1 MITGQFALLA
11 EIEPRQALAWH
22 QAMFVDAVEWAALP
36 NTLALALDACGGR
49 LGTPPHLAG
58 GQAIERM
65 SNYCQGCRYRPA
77 QREGEAAC
85 PFTVLYWHF
94 LLRHEDRLR
103 ADPRTAPLVR
113 SLGLLLP
120 PARAALA
127 EKASHV
133 LDHLDDL

>member
-58 GQAIERM
+58 G
-65 SNYCQGCRYRPA
+65 RPSSA
-77 QREGEAAC
+77 
-85 PFTVLYWHF
+85 
-94 LLRHEDRLR
+94 
-103 ADPRTAPLVR
+103 
-113 SLGLLLP
+113 
-120 PARAALA
+120 
-127 EKASHV
+127 
-133 LDHLDDL
+133 